1 VRSFDFEAARTAVYR
16 SSNDNPP
23 AWNIMKTI
31 LLIDDDPATLEV
43 INESLRPHFRTRIA
57 TRGGK
62 GLELARLSPAPDLVL
77 LDLEL
82 PDMNGY
88 QVCSA
93 LKRDV
98 ATADIPVIFLSSHS
112 DIADITRGLELGAVD
127 YVPKPV
133 APPILLARV
142 RTQLRLREAQIH
154 LADRNLHLESLVH
167 ERTRDLEARTLDLQR
182 NQELTIVALGAVAET
197 RDNETGNHIHRTR
210 AYVEHAGRKP
220 VAAARAAGSHAAE
233 EWALIWKCAPLH
245 DIGKVGI
252 PDQILL
258 KPGKLDAERVRNH
271 EAAHDARPRR
281 AAHAP
286 NCVSMR
292 TTPSCASPR
301 KSFIRITSAGTARAI
316 RRASAARHSASRT
329 ADGDRRRL
337 RRPDQQACVQSRPS
351 ARRCGGHHPPG
362 ARRALRPA
370 DRRLLPGL
378 LRRVRG
384 DRRAATPTCR
394 RTHET
399 IMPMCYYRW
408 PPGMISR

>member
-1 VRSFDFEAARTAVYR
+1 
-16 SSNDNPP
+16 
-23 AWNIMKTI
+23 MKTI
-31 LLIDDDPATLEV
+31 LLIDDDLATLEV

-167 ERTRDLEARTLDLQR
+167 ERTRDLEAKTLDLQR

-210 AYVEHAGRKP
+210 AYVEMLVENLLQQPAQRDRMP
-220 VAAARAAGSHAAE
+220 PE

-258 KPGKLDAERVRNH
+258 KPGKLDASEFEIMKQHTTLGRDALRTAELRVD
-271 EAAHDARPRR
+271 AHDPFLRIASEIVYSHHERWDGKGYPQGLCGEAIPLPARLMAIADVYDALISKRVYK
-281 AAHAP
+281 AAFPHGDA
-286 NCVSMR
+286 VDI
-292 TTPSCASPR
+292 
-301 KSFIRITSAGTARAI
+301 IRQGRGEHFDPLIVDCFLGCSDAFAAI
-316 RRASAARHSASRT
+316 AARHS
-329 ADGDRRRL
+329 DM
-337 RRPDQQACVQSRPS
+337 
-351 ARRCGGHHPPG
+351 
-362 ARRALRPA
+362 PA
-370 DRRLLPGL
+370 D
-378 LRRVRG
+378 
-384 DRRAATPTCR
+384 A
-394 RTHET
+394 
-399 IMPMCYYRW
+399 
-408 PPGMISR
+408 